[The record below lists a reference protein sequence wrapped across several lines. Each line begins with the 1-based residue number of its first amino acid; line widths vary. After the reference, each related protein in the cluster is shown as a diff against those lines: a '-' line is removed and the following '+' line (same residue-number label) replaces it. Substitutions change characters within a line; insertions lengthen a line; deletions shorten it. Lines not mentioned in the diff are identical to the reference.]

1 MILRSTGACFKLG
14 FKPFQGFTGLNLLPH
29 GPLRENDS
37 DRSSRQLRMWCRLG
51 EPAGREESGERW
63 ERTGVTEIASR
74 KWQAERNR
82 KWRMKNW
89 KMLKL
94 TFDTARNGW
103 SPEVW
108 RADMKT
114 SYTRWQRKAA
124 VWRKAER
131 RKELEGLFC
140 ILINDSSIVRVSV
153 FCLVESHSS
162 IALPRSH
169 AHTAPQSWSIN
180 MTPSRSAQ
188 LYSRLEALLSTLT
201 TSPSSSSLFFLHPQ
215 RKKTEFSSSSAATDR
230 KKVDIKF

>member
-1 MILRSTGACFKLG
+1 
-14 FKPFQGFTGLNLLPH
+14 
-29 GPLRENDS
+29 
-37 DRSSRQLRMWCRLG
+37 MWCRLG
-51 EPAGREESGERW
+51 KPAGMEESGYAARRW
-63 ERTGVTEIASR
+63 ERTGVTEMASR

-82 KWRMKNW
+82 KWRMVNW

-94 TFDTARNGW
+94 TFDTERSGW

-108 RADMKT
+108 RADDMRT
-114 SYTRWQRKAA
+114 SYKRRQRKAA
-124 VWRKAER
+124 VQRKAES

-140 ILINDSSIVRVSV
+140 TLINDSSIVRVSV

-169 AHTAPQSWSIN
+169 AHTTPQSWSIN

-188 LYSRLEALLSTLT
+188 LYSRLEALLSMLT